1 MQYRIDK
8 NSKENQKKQLH
19 KNIINNTNKII
30 YLQIKSQ
37 YFI

>member
-19 KNIINNTNKII
+19 KNIINNTNKIPVFYI
-30 YLQIKSQ
+30 IILIN
-37 YFI
+37 